1 MKHLS
6 VLLVLIGIVTIVGC
20 SRRGTEP
27 VLRYT
32 VTIEDHATTAYEFP
46 AGVYYSFVS
55 PELQSYDFDPR
66 AVFRQ
71 AAQRKVHVRDAW
83 YKSYNTGCTPPGS
96 NLTAT
101 AIVPGGL
108 VVRVDERL
116 PTLDTIGFVE
126 TSNPSVDW
134 CAYVVRHY
142 HFKD

>member
-6 VLLVLIGIVTIVGC
+6 VLLVLIVIVTVVGC

-27 VLRYT
+27 GPRYIL
-32 VTIEDHATTAYEFP
+32 TIEDHATSPYEFP
-46 AGVYYSFVS
+46 AGVYYWFVL
-55 PELQSYDFDPR
+55 PKLQSYDFDVD

-71 AAQRKVHVRDAW
+71 AAEKGVHLRDAW

-96 NLTAT
+96 NITMT
-101 AIVPGGL
+101 AIVPGGF
-108 VVRVDERL
+108 VVRVDERV
-116 PTLDTIGFVE
+116 PALDTIGFVE
-126 TSNPSVDW
+126 MSNPSVDW